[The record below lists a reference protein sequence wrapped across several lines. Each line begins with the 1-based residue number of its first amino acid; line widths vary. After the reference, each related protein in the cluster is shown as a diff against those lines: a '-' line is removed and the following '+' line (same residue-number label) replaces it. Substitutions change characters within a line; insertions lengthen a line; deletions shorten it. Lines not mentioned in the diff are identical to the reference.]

1 MVSITR
7 KLSSKADFKIIQRYL
22 NFYIKI
28 IKKCMPKPG
37 KIQIEKFN
45 VILEWKFI
53 PLYNCTKTL
62 GENISKKCKENSLKK
77 TYK

>member
-22 NFYIKI
+22 IFYIKI

-37 KIQIEKFN
+37 KIQIEKFMPFLN
-45 VILEWKFI
+45 
-53 PLYNCTKTL
+53 
-62 GENISKKCKENSLKK
+62 ENSFHSIIKLRL
-77 TYK
+77 